1 MDMLILSWA
10 QKVMI
15 SLQQKTKMRAKEFIT
30 EQNNLPDRIT
40 KPMPS
45 TWVIPALQNQNA
57 YLQYRFAVAL
67 AGARAVRNGDIP
79 KMDKESVWGENQLVS
94 GYMNPDIEED
104 IDFALGEMGL
114 SGKILVTSKDSEETS
129 DTGIDSP
136 LKAFKGYKR
145 K

>member
-1 MDMLILSWA
+1 
-10 QKVMI
+10 MI

-79 KMDKESVWGENQLVS
+79 KMDKDSVWGENQLVS

>member
-1 MDMLILSWA
+1 
-10 QKVMI
+10 
-15 SLQQKTKMRAKEFIT
+15 MRAKEFIT
-30 EQNNLPDRIT
+30 EQSNLPDRIT

-45 TWVIPALQNQNA
+45 TWVIPELQNQNA
-57 YLQYRFAVAL
+57 YLQYRFSIAL
-67 AGARAVRNGDIP
+67 AGARAARNGDIH
-79 KMDKESVWGENQLVS
+79 KLDKDSVWGENQLVS

-114 SGKILVTSKDSEETS
+114 SGKKLVTSEHSEETP

>member
-1 MDMLILSWA
+1 
-10 QKVMI
+10 
-15 SLQQKTKMRAKEFIT
+15 MRAKEFIT

-45 TWVIPALQNQNA
+45 TWIIPALQNQNA

-67 AGARAVRNGDIP
+67 AGAKAARNGDIP

-94 GYMNPDIEED
+94 GYMNPDIGDD

-114 SGKILVTSKDSEETS
+114 SGKQLVTSDKSEETS
-129 DTGIDSP
+129 DTGIVSP
-136 LKAFKGYKR
+136 VKPFKGYPK
-145 K
+145 

>member
-1 MDMLILSWA
+1 
-10 QKVMI
+10 
-15 SLQQKTKMRAKEFIT
+15 MRAKEFIT

-40 KPMPS
+40 KPMPA
-45 TWVIPALQNQNA
+45 TWVIPELQNQNA

-67 AGARAVRNGDIP
+67 AGARATRNGDIP

-94 GYMNPDIEED
+94 GYMHTGVEED

-114 SGKILVTSKDSEETS
+114 SGKILVTSQDSEETP

>member
-1 MDMLILSWA
+1 
-10 QKVMI
+10 
-15 SLQQKTKMRAKEFIT
+15 MRAKEFIT

-45 TWVIPALQNQNA
+45 TWVIPALQNQTA

-79 KMDKESVWGENQLVS
+79 KMDKDSVWGENQLVS